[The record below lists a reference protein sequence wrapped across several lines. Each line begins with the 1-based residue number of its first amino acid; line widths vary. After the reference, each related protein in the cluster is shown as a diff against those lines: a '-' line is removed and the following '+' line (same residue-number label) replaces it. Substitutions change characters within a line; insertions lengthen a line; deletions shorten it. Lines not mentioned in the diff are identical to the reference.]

1 MIGRLAC
8 IFLLAVTAGV
18 KLDAQSRPLDRERS
32 TLTVFAYKSGLFSG
46 FADDHEIRAPIA
58 SGSIV
63 ESGNL
68 AVEIAV
74 RSAALVVLDPK
85 LSAAKRAEVQTRMT
99 GPEVLD
105 VSRFPDIAFVS
116 TSIASTGADR
126 WTVNGRLTLH
136 GETRPAT
143 FAVTRQDGQYKGTVM
158 LRQSDFGIRPIS
170 IVGGTVKVKD
180 ELKVEFVIVPETS
193 TR

>member
-1 MIGRLAC
+1 MIARLVC
-8 IFLLAVTAGV
+8 CFVLAVTAGV
-18 KLDAQSRPLDRERS
+18 ELDAQSRPVDRERS

-46 FADDHEIRAPIA
+46 FADDHEIRAPIT

-63 ESGNL
+63 EAGNL
-68 AVEIAV
+68 SVEIAV

-85 LSAAKRAEVQTRMT
+85 LSAAKRSEVQTRMV

-116 TSIASTGADR
+116 TSIAPTGTDR

-143 FAVTRQDGQYKGTVM
+143 FAVTRQGGQYSGTVM
-158 LRQSDFGIRPIS
+158 LKQSDFGIRPIS

-180 ELKVEFVIVPETS
+180 ELKVEFVIVPEAS
-193 TR
+193 AR